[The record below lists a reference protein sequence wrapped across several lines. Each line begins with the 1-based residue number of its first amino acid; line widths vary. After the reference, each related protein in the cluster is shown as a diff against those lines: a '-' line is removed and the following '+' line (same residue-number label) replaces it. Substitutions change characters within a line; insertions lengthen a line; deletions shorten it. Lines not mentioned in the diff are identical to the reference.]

1 MEYKL
6 TFLKGC
12 PFVDYGEG
20 LMLIDLGLPFS
31 IADKGTIGF
40 DGATKSVPR
49 ERGPINTPV
58 LSDWFEQP
66 VTGVIGGDILLGTPI
81 KIDYKAGMLVTHYD
95 GPVGQKI
102 GQTSMGYSIV
112 ELSIDGKRCRCFIDT
127 GAQYSKILPR
137 MVAGKTICASVE
149 DCVWGDVGNR
159 LNESLYN
166 TVFAC
171 NGVEYEAGCAALSPT
186 DAVNVEQAGAS
197 GVIGKDFFD
206 HHTIVIKGGT
216 VYASNY

>member
-40 DGATKSVPR
+40 DGETQRVPR

-112 ELSIDGKRCRCFIDT
+112 ELSIDGVAVVLLTPEPSIPRSCLEWSQAKPSARVWKIAYGVMLETDLMNHST
-127 GAQYSKILPR
+127 IQYSPA
-137 MVAGKTICASVE
+137 M
-149 DCVWGDVGNR
+149 
-159 LNESLYN
+159 ESSTKL
-166 TVFAC
+166 V
-171 NGVEYEAGCAALSPT
+171 V
-186 DAVNVEQAGAS
+186 Q
-197 GVIGKDFFD
+197 
-206 HHTIVIKGGT
+206 H
-216 VYASNY
+216 